1 LNTIRLRD
9 DRLPTNRPLAS
20 ALANRAVASGRP
32 ARYPIYSNKPRVPY
46 ASSPPTNSRND
57 RPGTL

>member
-1 LNTIRLRD
+1 LRD

-32 ARYPIYSNKPRVPY
+32 ARYPIYEIKRGSYTPAIITY
-46 ASSPPTNSRND
+46 LISTYSSMP
-57 RPGTL
+57 

>member
-1 LNTIRLRD
+1 LRD

-32 ARYPIYSNKPRVPY
+32 ARYPIYDTPAAIDAFEIVPY
-46 ASSPPTNSRND
+46 VAAHSASPKD
-57 RPGTL
+57 KQQA